1 MEKNQQIQTLKLIEG
16 TFSPK
21 ETQEILMSIF
31 SSKLK
36 FHQMKNFS
44 SQEQFGINDKNAEE
58 RMKQL
63 KKSFESILKISKTA
77 EMNNKKINIQS
88 DVILRFIEKEE

>member
-58 RMKQL
+58 RMEQL

-88 DVILRFIEKEE
+88 DVILRFIEE

>member
-1 MEKNQQIQTLKLIEG
+1 MEKNPQIQTLKLIEG

-58 RMKQL
+58 RMEQL

-88 DVILRFIEKEE
+88 DVILRFIEE